1 MNSSAQ
7 HALGPYRQA
16 IQSQA
21 RVIGALMLR
30 DMRTRFGRTFFGYLV
45 IVGWPLSHLLML
57 MVIYTLTRSVIPIGT
72 NASVFFA
79 TGVLPYILCLYPSR
93 MTLMSLVQN
102 YPLLYFPIVKSLDVV
117 LARGLLEIITAF
129 WVTAIFCFL
138 LVLFGIDIMPI
149 HLEEALLAVFA
160 TIYLAFSLGFFGAL
174 IYKVF
179 RPWQIVHI
187 IAMIV
192 MYFCSGAL
200 FLPSALPDTVQ
211 YYIWFNPLLHSV
223 EWLRSAYYDG
233 YSYGLL
239 SKPYLLGVSTAF
251 LMAGLIAERSMRGII
266 LQA

>member
-1 MNSSAQ
+1 M
-7 HALGPYRQA
+7 
-16 IQSQA
+16 
-21 RVIGALMLR
+21 IGALMLR